1 MSFCFLPIGADY
13 KNKRRNERGMR
24 DPHCKPERAQRV
36 TVEFTQP
43 EISLKGKKK
52 EVLLF
57 LLWWKNIFFRVYLL
71 DCHLRIR
78 LLTEVIKEL
87 LPKEWEESML
97 LCRIVTHHITLT
109 LGAWIYPLDTLQAYW
124 DTLGELHHVQ
134 TGDKRCLIPLQIM

>member
-52 EVLLF
+52 KRGSLVLAMMKEYIFQSLF
-57 LLWWKNIFFRVYLL
+57 
-71 DCHLRIR
+71 IR
-78 LLTEVIKEL
+78 LSPEDTI
-87 LPKEWEESML
+87 
-97 LCRIVTHHITLT
+97 THRSH
-109 LGAWIYPLDTLQAYW
+109 
-124 DTLGELHHVQ
+124 
-134 TGDKRCLIPLQIM
+134 